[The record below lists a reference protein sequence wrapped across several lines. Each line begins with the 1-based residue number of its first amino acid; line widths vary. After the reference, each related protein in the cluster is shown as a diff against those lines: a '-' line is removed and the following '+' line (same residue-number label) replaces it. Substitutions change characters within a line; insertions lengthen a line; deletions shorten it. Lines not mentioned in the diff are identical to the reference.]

1 MNNLALGGVLAAAL
15 TLASIPLAA
24 RAASLTQAEA
34 ELRARQ
40 LTQIAYQLELTLDPA
55 QEEFAGTA
63 AVSFDLKP
71 GADGHGLF
79 VELAG
84 ATIRA
89 MQLNGAAQTPAQVSA
104 RYDGQRIVLS
114 PAELLP
120 RGNRL
125 IVSYTRAYVR
135 NGNGLH
141 RFKDVADGR
150 LYHFNHFEAYYA
162 HLVFP
167 CFDQPDLK
175 APIELTVE
183 APRDWEVISSTPAA
197 PPAERGGNRRW
208 RFPRTPAIS
217 TYVLT
222 LAAGPF
228 KIWSGQ
234 AGRTPLRLL
243 ARQSV
248 VSYIEPAEW
257 LTLARQAIEFFE
269 KEFSLPY
276 PYQKLDLIVVPDFPA
291 GATENLAGITLGER
305 GTVFR
310 SKQPPAVYVQRAA
323 IITHEI
329 AHMWFGDLV
338 TMKWWNGLWLN
349 ESFAALMETLALAEA
364 TRYRQDAWSHFYS
377 GDKRWAY
384 REDQL
389 VTTHPIELAVADTD
403 AARSIFDGI
412 TYGKGASVLKQL
424 RYYLG
429 ADKFRAG
436 LKTYFA
442 RYAYQNTVIGDFM
455 GALAQAAEV
464 DLGPWQK
471 LWLQSAGLNTVSAR
485 WECKGGKIARFAL
498 LQSAPEEHPVLR
510 PHRTEI
516 GLYARRGGDPALR
529 LESTVSA
536 AYAGAETAVSA
547 ALGRPCPELVFPNQ
561 NDHDYVK
568 VELDPVSLVTMQS
581 GLGRLEDRLTR
592 QMMWGTLYGMLRD
605 AKISPAAYIETVL
618 KQLAGEADPQIL
630 SDVLRTLG
638 REVIRYIAPARRA
651 ALRGRLEAFM
661 KAQLD
666 GAQAGSDRQLLYY
679 KAYLAAAFTPAAEGF
694 LQALLRGS
702 GAIAGLPLNQD
713 RRWGVIQA
721 LARLGAANAK
731 ELIAA
736 ELARDSTDEGRKGA
750 FTAEAQLPDGAVKNK
765 WFRRITRSSPDAA
778 ENKLATGDLR
788 EAMELFAVPGQE
800 PLLQSFT
807 DPYFT
812 ELVELSGKG
821 EDNMYLQRMSEVMYP
836 LACDPALIAK
846 TTEFLKA
853 HPELPAGVVKSLRVR
868 RQEVGICLKL
878 QAL

>member
-1 MNNLALGGVLAAAL
+1 WRMKNLAFGGVLAAVLA
-15 TLASIPLAA
+15 LASLPLAA
-24 RAASLTQAEA
+24 GAASLTQAEA

-40 LTQIAYQLELTLDPA
+40 LAQIAYKIELTLDPA
-55 QEEFAGTA
+55 QEEFTGTTT
-63 AVSFDLKP
+63 VSFDLQP
-71 GADGHGLF
+71 GADGRGLF

-84 ATIRA
+84 AKIQA
-89 MQLNGAAQTPAQVSA
+89 LQLNGAAQTPAQVSA
-104 RYDGQRIVLS
+104 RYDGQRIGLS
-114 PAELLP
+114 PAELRP

-125 IVSYTRAYVR
+125 VVSYTRAYVR

-141 RFKDVADGR
+141 RVKDASDGR

-183 APRDWEVISSTPAA
+183 APKDWEVISSTPAA
-197 PPAERGGNRRW
+197 APVERGGNRLW

-243 ARQSV
+243 TRHSVSQYIEPEEWLTPARQS
-248 VSYIEPAEW
+248 
-257 LTLARQAIEFFE
+257 LAFFE

-291 GATENLAGITLGER
+291 GATENLAGITIGER
-305 GTVFR
+305 STVFR
-310 SKQPPAVYVQRAA
+310 SKQPPAAYVQRAA

-349 ESFAALMETLALAEA
+349 ESFASLMETLALAEA
-364 TRYRQDAWSHFYS
+364 TRYRQDAWPHFFS
-377 GDKRWAY
+377 GEKSWAY

-442 RYAYQNTVIGDFM
+442 KYAYKNTVIEDFM
-455 GALAQAAEV
+455 GALGQAAGVE
-464 DLGPWQK
+464 LGPWQK
-471 LWLQSAGLNTVSAR
+471 LWLQSAGLNTVGAR
-485 WECKGGKIARFAL
+485 WECKDGKLARLAL
-498 LQSAPEEHPVLR
+498 VQSAPAEHPVLR
-510 PHRTEI
+510 PHRTEL
-516 GLYARRGGDPALR
+516 GFYARRAGALR
-529 LESTVSA
+529 LESTVTA
-536 AYAGAETAVSA
+536 AYAGATTEVPA

-568 VELDPVSLVTMQS
+568 VELDPVSLATMQES
-581 GLGRLEDRLTR
+581 LGRLEDRLTR

-605 AKISPAAYIETVL
+605 AKISPAAYLETVF

-630 SDVLRTLG
+630 SDVLRPLG
-638 REVIRYIAPARRA
+638 REVVRYIAPARRA
-651 ALRGRLEAFM
+651 ALRGRLETFM

-666 GAQAGSDRQLLYY
+666 GAEAGSDRQLLYY
-679 KAYLAAAFTPAAEGF
+679 KGYLAAAITPAAEGF
-694 LQALLRGS
+694 LQALLRGGS
-702 GAIAGLPLNQD
+702 TIPGLPLNQD
-713 RRWGVIQA
+713 RRWGIIQA
-721 LARLGAANAK
+721 LARLGAANAR

-736 ELARDSTDEGRKGA
+736 ELARDSTDEGRKGG
-750 FTAEAQLPDGAVKNK
+750 FNAEAQLPDGAVKNK
-765 WFRRITRSSPDAA
+765 WFRRITRSSPEAT
-778 ENKLATGDLR
+778 ENKLAAGDLR

-800 PLLQSFT
+800 PLLQSFV
-807 DPYFT
+807 DPYFS
-812 ELVELSGKG
+812 ELVALAGKG

-836 LACDPALIAK
+836 ADCAPALIEK
-846 TTEFLKA
+846 TAAFLKA

-868 RQEVGICLKL
+868 QQEVGICLKL

>member
-1 MNNLALGGVLAAAL
+1 MKKLAACSVIAAAL
-15 TLASIPLAA
+15 TCAVLAPPA

-40 LTQIAYQLELTLDPA
+40 LAGLAYKLELSLDPA
-55 QEEFAGTA
+55 QEEFAGTTTI
-63 AVSFDLKP
+63 SFDLKP
-71 GADGHGLF
+71 GADGRGLF

-84 ATIRA
+84 ATIRTL
-89 MQLNGAAQTPAQVSA
+89 QLNGVAQTPAQLRA
-104 RYDGQRIVLS
+104 RYDGERITLS
-114 PAELLP
+114 PGELLP

-125 IVSYTRAYVR
+125 VIAYSRPYVR

-141 RFKDVADGR
+141 RFKDVADGK

-175 APIELTVE
+175 APIELTVQ
-183 APRDWEVISSTPAA
+183 APKDWEVISSS
-197 PPAERGGNRRW
+197 PAERPSERAGTRRW
-208 RFPRTPAIS
+208 HFPPTPALS

-248 VSYIEPAEW
+248 VSYVEPELW
-257 LTLARQAIEFFE
+257 LKVAAQALQFFE
-269 KEFSLPY
+269 AEFSLPY
-276 PYQKLDLIVVPDFPA
+276 PYKKLDLIVVPDFPA
-291 GATENLAGITLGER
+291 GATENLAGITIGER

-310 SKQPPAVYVQRAA
+310 SKQPPAAYVQRAA

-349 ESFAALMETLALAEA
+349 ESFAALMETLAVAEA
-364 TRYRQDAWSHFYS
+364 TQYREEGWPHFYS
-377 GDKRWAY
+377 GEKRWAY

-436 LKTYFA
+436 LKEYFA
-442 RYAYQNTVIGDFM
+442 KYAYKNTTLEDFIA
-455 GALAQAAEV
+455 ALAQASGVE
-464 DLGPWQK
+464 LGQWQK
-471 LWLQSAGLNTVSAR
+471 QWLQSAGLNTVRAR
-485 WECKGGKIARFAL
+485 WECTGGKLSRFAL
-498 LQSAPEEHPVLR
+498 EQSAPAEYPVLR
-510 PHRTEI
+510 SHRTEI
-516 GLYARRGGDPALR
+516 GFYALR
-529 LESTVSA
+529 PDGALSLESTVA
-536 AYAGAETAVSA
+536 ATYAGAETAVAA
-547 ALGRPCPELVFPNQ
+547 ALGKPCPALVFPNQ
-561 NDHDYVK
+561 GDQDYVK
-568 VELDPVSLVTMQS
+568 VELDPVSLGTLRT
-581 GLGRLEDRLTR
+581 GLGRVADRLTR

-605 AKISPAAYIETVL
+605 ARIAPAAYIETVIQ
-618 KQLAGEADPQIL
+618 QLAGEQDPQIL
-630 SDVLRTLG
+630 TDVLRPLS
-638 REVIRYIAPARRA
+638 REVIRYLAPARRA
-651 ALRGRLEAFM
+651 AAQARLEAFT

-666 GAQAGSDRQLLYY
+666 GSPAGSDRQLLYY
-679 KAYLAAAFTPAAEGF
+679 KAYLAAAVTPAATSW
-694 LQALLRGS
+694 LQGLLRGES
-702 GAIAGLPLNQD
+702 AIAGLPLNQD
-713 RRWGVIQA
+713 RRWGVVQA

-736 ELARDSTDEGRKGA
+736 ELARDATDEGRKAA
-750 FTAEAQLPDGAVKNK
+750 FGAEAQLPDGALKHK
-765 WFRRITRSSPDAA
+765 WFQRITRSAPDAA
-778 ENKLATGDLR
+778 DNKFATGDLR
-788 EAMELFAVPGQE
+788 EAMEQFAVPGQE
-800 PLLQSFT
+800 PLVQPLT
-807 DPYFT
+807 EPYFT
-812 ELVELSGKG
+812 ELVALSGKG

-836 LACDPALIAK
+836 PACDPSLIAR
-846 TTEFLKA
+846 TTAFLKA
-853 HPELPAGVVKSLRVR
+853 HPALPAGVIKSLLVR
-868 RQEVGICLKL
+868 QQEVAICLKL